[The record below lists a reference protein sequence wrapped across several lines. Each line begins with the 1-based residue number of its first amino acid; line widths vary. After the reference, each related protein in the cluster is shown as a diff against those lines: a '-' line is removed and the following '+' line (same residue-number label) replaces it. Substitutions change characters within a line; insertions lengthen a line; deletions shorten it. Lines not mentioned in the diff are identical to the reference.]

1 MHHKMIKM
9 MPHGHCMCLQLIC
22 TSQFLMFAQQLSF
35 YVAWLHTTTLEGECW
50 RVQSKI
56 QFARPTRY
64 KCSEMYANSEAMN
77 SSLPLQI
84 RLISSLCSAEGQSR
98 EARQSKNGIAG
109 TSCLAVSGHCFPNC
123 WSEKNSFLK
132 NLHLANARK
141 LSLKTFALYDNIQ
154 LI

>member
-35 YVAWLHTTTLEGECW
+35 YVAWLHITTLEGECW
-50 RVQSKI
+50 RVQSQI
-56 QFARPTRY
+56 QFARPARY

-98 EARQSKNGIAG
+98 EARQSKNGIAA

-123 WSEKNSFLK
+123 WSKK
-132 NLHLANARK
+132 K
-141 LSLKTFALYDNIQ
+141 ILSLKISGWPMQENCPSKLLHSMIISN
-154 LI
+154 